1 MAEKLRK
8 SGIDIIGDVPWG
20 THFCQ
25 FYQTKE
31 DLMDRLIPYFKAG
44 LENNELCVWI
54 TAQPLEVEEAKE
66 ALRKAVPEIDAYL
79 ENGQMEIIPY
89 THGYVKEG
97 VFDPEKVV
105 DSWVEKIDQALAR
118 GYDGL
123 RATGDTRWLEKKG
136 WDDFVDYEKKVDT
149 LIGKHQ
155 VIALCPYSLDMCS
168 EIEIIDVVSNHQFAL
183 IKRKGK
189 WERIENFGRKRA
201 EEALQE
207 SKERFRTVFTKAA
220 AGLAIVSPEISYHEV
235 NERFCEITGYSREE
249 LLSKDCPQLVHPDD
263 QEENAAEVKR
273 LLDGETT
280 SFVKDL
286 RLIGA
291 DGRIV
296 WIRVNVSPLH
306 DYEQGKD
313 GQSRLISVVEDITER
328 KKVEEILK
336 KVHKSLEEK
345 VKARTAELEEAYKA
359 LMENEKRFSEAQK
372 MAHIGNWDWN
382 LVTDE
387 MHWSDETYRIF
398 GFIPREFGSSYNVIL
413 SHTHPD
419 DRDYVDNAVKRAL
432 NGKPFSIDHR
442 IISADGENRVVYA
455 QGEVVF
461 DKKNSPIR
469 MRGTVQD
476 ITERK
481 KAEEKIQTLLNAVE
495 SSNDAIVTESLE
507 GNITSWN
514 KSAEQIYGYLAEEIL
529 GKNVSILEPD
539 NIKGEIKQLIEK
551 IKQGKRICHYET
563 LRLKKD
569 GILIN
574 ISITLSPIFDASGK
588 LVAISAITRDITERK
603 QAEKALRESEAR
615 LRRFYESSLIGVF
628 YYYLDGSI
636 TDANDKFLE
645 IVGHTREDL
654 QAGRVNWKK
663 MTPPEYRFLDG
674 HAIKELKVTGVN
686 TPYEKEYTRKN
697 GSRVPIIVGTATFD
711 QARDEGIA
719 FVLDITD
726 KKKQNKPW
734 QKQRKPEKKKSIIE
748 SRTICR

>member
-31 DLMDRLIPYFKAG
+31 DLMDMLLPYLKTG

-123 RATGDTRWLEKKG
+123 RAIGDTRWLEKKG

-280 SFVKDL
+280 SFVKEL

-359 LMENEKRFSEAQK
+359 LMENEKRLSEAQK

-588 LVAISAITRDITERK
+588 LVAISAITKR
-603 QAEKALRESEAR
+603 
-615 LRRFYESSLIGVF
+615 
-628 YYYLDGSI
+628 YY
-636 TDANDKFLE
+636 
-645 IVGHTREDL
+645 
-654 QAGRVNWKK
+654 
-663 MTPPEYRFLDG
+663 
-674 HAIKELKVTGVN
+674 
-686 TPYEKEYTRKN
+686 
-697 GSRVPIIVGTATFD
+697 
-711 QARDEGIA
+711 
-719 FVLDITD
+719 
-726 KKKQNKPW
+726 
-734 QKQRKPEKKKSIIE
+734 
-748 SRTICR
+748 